1 MQDRWVNLK
10 KNQSGSAL
18 PFVIILGLVLL
29 IAVASLMTVATGG
42 INFTQT
48 SVESRQ
54 AYIDAKSVTEYG
66 KILIEDKIA
75 EMDDPANPLPPQNTD
90 NTAGDIIFYING
102 TRSNPN
108 DPLTLVKANTAS
120 SATIG
125 VGKLKWKQTVL
136 TGDDENGTATTIYS
150 ISVETQNLRRKLN
163 YERTFDYKTETVTT
177 PGTGGIPQAPKKPDL
192 PSVDL
197 NQFSTT
203 GEVQKID
210 WKTINFKVVGGQNYG
225 IGSLV
230 DDNKGILTVR
240 PANAQF
246 DNCQINLTKIDFIN
260 EKTLDIAAN
269 QVAVTTSLPNNW
281 KSTFKFGL
289 KEGNTFKTDLLYFAN
304 GYKISS
310 STSTNTLVAKD
321 IYIKGDLEIQDASSL
336 VIDCDNLW
344 ITGTLNL
351 NKNLATGKINAKNI
365 IIDGDLKMNSSTTLI
380 ADCSNVWV
388 NGQIICDSNK
398 QVMTF
403 KNVQYLKTSD
413 INLKN
418 ESALTITGDPTK
430 DTNQVDIGAI
440 NSSSSAQKINITDL
454 YYFNCLGIT
463 QNGWSPDG
471 ATNIESRIVIID
483 GDLFLNGINANNFKI
498 LTEYF
503 VCKGNATFKQL
514 SNTFYIGNVNQKTS
528 CIKFD
533 GAYTQTDA
541 KVVLYGNTNIVFG
554 KNVTLANW
562 GNNVIDLTSDNI
574 YFMGSIDTQQNYT
587 SNKIVCNGATDSN
600 QANVLLKK
608 ATSNPTRD
616 AGKYIGFTT
625 KALTD
630 STLKPGSFDEISF
643 PPEPSPEGTTPGTT
657 STTQVVVQGQE
668 KYY

>member
-1 MQDRWVNLK
+1 MQDRWMNLK

-29 IAVASLMTVATGG
+29 IVVASLMTVATGG
-42 INFTQT
+42 ISFTQT

-66 KILIEDKIA
+66 KILIEDKVA

-90 NTAGDIIFYING
+90 NTTGDIIFYIDG

-108 DPLTLVKANTAS
+108 DPLTLTKATTAS

-136 TGDDENGTATTIYS
+136 TGDDENGTATTTYS

-177 PGTGGIPQAPKKPDL
+177 PGTGGIPQAPEKPDL
-192 PSVDL
+192 PNLDL
-197 NQFSTT
+197 NQFSTV
-203 GEVQKID
+203 GEVQKLD
-210 WKTINFKVVGGQNYG
+210 WKTINFKVNGSQNYG
-225 IGSLV
+225 IGSPV
-230 DDNKGILTVR
+230 DDNNGVLTVR
-240 PANAQF
+240 PADAQF
-246 DNCQINLTKIDFIN
+246 DNCKINLKDIKFIN
-260 EKTLDIAAN
+260 EKTLNIAAN
-269 QVAVTTSLPNNW
+269 KIAITTELPNNW

-289 KEGNTFKTDLLYFAN
+289 KESDTFKTDLLYFVN
-304 GYKISS
+304 GYKIGS

-336 VIDCDNLW
+336 NIDCDNLW

-380 ADCSNVWV
+380 ADCPNVWV
-388 NGQIICDSNK
+388 DGQIICDSNK

-403 KNVQYLKTSD
+403 KNIQYLKTSD
-413 INLKN
+413 INLRN
-418 ESALTITGDPTK
+418 ESALTIMGDPTK
-430 DTNQVDIGAI
+430 DINQVEIGAI

-463 QNGWSPDG
+463 QNGWSPNG

-514 SNTFYIGNVNQKTS
+514 TNTFYIGNVNQKTS

-533 GAYTQTDA
+533 GTYSQTDA

-554 KNVTLANW
+554 KNVTIANW
-562 GNNVIDLTSDNI
+562 GDNVIDLTSDNI

-587 SNKIVCNGATDSN
+587 NNKILCNGATDLN
-600 QANVLLKK
+600 QANVLLKSS
-608 ATSNPTRD
+608 ALNPTRD

-625 KALTD
+625 NALTD
-630 STLKPGSFDEISF
+630 PTLKPGSFDEISF

-657 STTQVVVQGQE
+657 STTQVIVQGQE